1 VTNPYASL
9 EDFHF
14 WHRAMTEP
22 APGHIDPVVRARSI
36 GREERIATMG
46 SCFAQHLSQMIKR
59 GGFRYFVAEEP
70 PSHVSADEAKARQY
84 GIYSARYGN
93 VYTVRQAVQLF
104 DRAFDIY
111 QPGENI
117 WKKAERYV
125 DAFRPR
131 IEPDGFLT
139 REDLLASRASHL
151 ACVRTVFKN
160 CQWLIFTL
168 GLTET
173 WRSRLDGAVFPLAP
187 GVDGGEFDPQAHEFV
202 NYGAAEVSN
211 DLSLLLTKLASVNP
225 GAQVLLTLSPV
236 PLIATYEMRHV
247 LVSTTVSKAAL
258 RVAADEAERQFP
270 NVIYFP
276 AYEII
281 TSAANGGRYFED
293 DLRNVTDL
301 GVNHVM
307 RIFSKHFMRGSV
319 AEPGKTLHIPAIQ
332 EGGEISHL
340 VCDEEEIHRAI
351 KMSGF

>member
-1 VTNPYASL
+1 MTNPYSSL
-9 EDFHF
+9 EDYHF
-14 WHRAMTEP
+14 WHRAITAP
-22 APGHIDPVVRARSI
+22 APGHIDPVVRAKTI
-36 GREERIATMG
+36 GRDQKIATMG
-46 SCFAQHLSQMIKR
+46 SCFAQHLSRMIDR
-59 GGFRYFVAEEP
+59 AGFRYFVAEEP
-70 PSHVSADEAKARQY
+70 PSHFSSDEAKSRQY

-93 VYTVRQAVQLF
+93 VYTVRQAIQLF

-117 WKKAERYV
+117 WRKGERYI

-131 IEPDGFLT
+131 IEPGGFST
-139 REDLLASRASHL
+139 REELLASRAAHL
-151 ACVRTVFKN
+151 ACVRQVFN
-160 CQWLIFTL
+160 ECEWLIFTL

-173 WRSRLDGAVFPLAP
+173 WRSKLDGAVFPLAP

-211 DLSLLLTKLASVNP
+211 DLGILLTKLASVNP
-225 GAQVLLTLSPV
+225 AAQVLLTLSPV

-258 RVAADEAERQFP
+258 RVAADEAERNFH

-276 AYEII
+276 AYEIV

-307 RIFSKHFMRGSV
+307 RIFSKHFMHGTV
-319 AEPGKTLHIPAIQ
+319 GEPGKAPQIPEIAEGEAI
-332 EGGEISHL
+332 SDL
-340 VCDEEEIHRAI
+340 VCDEEEIYRAL
-351 KMSGF
+351 KMSGL